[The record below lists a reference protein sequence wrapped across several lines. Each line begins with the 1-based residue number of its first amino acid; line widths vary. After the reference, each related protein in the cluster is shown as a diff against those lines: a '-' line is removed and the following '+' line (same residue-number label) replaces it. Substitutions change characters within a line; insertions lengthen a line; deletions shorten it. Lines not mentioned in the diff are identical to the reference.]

1 MTQAIGVD
9 IGGTGIKAGLVDLE
23 AGVLVSERIKVATPA
38 GAAPR
43 DVLGAVLTVL
53 DTLGLR
59 DSALPLG
66 VAFPSIVKGGRT
78 LLAANIAQEWL
89 GFEAERFFEE
99 GLGRG
104 IRFLNDADAAGIAE
118 ARYGAASGARGLTIL
133 TTLGTGIG
141 SAFLHDGVL
150 LPNVE
155 LGHLDYQGDR
165 IEAWAA
171 YSAKA
176 REDLGWEEW
185 AARLQYFYSHV
196 EKLFS
201 PDLIV
206 VGGGVSKHPESFLP
220 LLSTRAPIVP
230 ATHRNSAGI
239 IGAAAVAAD

>member
-9 IGGTGIKAGLVDLE
+9 IGGTGIKAGLVDLDE
-23 AGVLVSERIKVATPA
+23 GVLISDRIKVPTPP
-38 GAAPR
+38 GAAPA
-43 DVLGAVLTVL
+43 DVLEAVLTVL
-53 DTLGLR
+53 DTLGVR
-59 DSALPLG
+59 ESTLPLG
-66 VAFPSIVKGGRT
+66 VAFPSIVKKGRT
-78 LLAANIAQEWL
+78 LLAANIAQDWL
-89 GFEAERFFEE
+89 GFEAEQFFEE
-99 GLGRG
+99 GLGRD

-118 ARYGAASGARGLTIL
+118 ARYGAAIGASGLTIL

-141 SAFLHDGVL
+141 SAFLHDGIL

-155 LGHLDYQGDR
+155 LGHLDYRGDR

-185 AARLQYFYSHV
+185 AERLQYFYSHI

-220 LLSTRAPIVP
+220 LLSTRAPMVP